1 MAYKTEELLE
11 EAKEAIKNNA
21 IFFVE
26 DLVAL
31 LPCQRS
37 AFYEHFPAESDK
49 MDTLKELLEENK
61 VRTKLKI
68 RAKLMKGEKA
78 AELIALYK
86 LICTDE
92 ERRALS
98 MQHFDHTTK
107 GEIISAAPII
117 NFGDVDG
124 RTPEDK

>member
-1 MAYKTEELLE
+1 MAYKTEELFE
-11 EAKEAIKNNA
+11 KAKEAIKNNA
-21 IFFVE
+21 IFFIE

-31 LPCQRS
+31 LPCQKT
-37 AFYEHFPAESDK
+37 AFYDHFPPDANETNS
-49 MDTLKELLEENK
+49 LKELLEENK
-61 VRTKLKI
+61 VRTKLLI

-107 GEIISAAPII
+107 GEKIVAPII
-117 NFGDVDG
+117 NFGDVDP
-124 RTPEDK
+124 RKPEDK